1 MQLERLFPLKHHQPS
16 TMVTGEPRITLLY
29 QVIVKIAPE
38 FYQWTMARKDFSTV
52 VRNSVSVVLTVV
64 SGLWLASLT
73 AAPALAQK
81 ESAPT
86 PPANSAAPGRS
97 DASTAPVKSDSGVA
111 VDPKTYVIGAQDVL
125 SIKVWR
131 EQDFTGLYTVRP
143 DGKITL
149 PLIGDVQASGLT
161 PERLGD
167 QLKQGLSNY
176 INSPDVSVSL
186 QTVGSKKFYITGE
199 VNRPGEYVLAIP
211 TKVFDALSN
220 SGGFRD
226 FANKKKIIIIRGTD
240 RLKFNYQDI
249 LKGKNLEQNIFLE
262 NGDTVVVP

>member
-1 MQLERLFPLKHHQPS
+1 
-16 TMVTGEPRITLLY
+16 
-29 QVIVKIAPE
+29 
-38 FYQWTMARKDFSTV
+38 MARKDFSTV
-52 VRNSVSVVLTVV
+52 AQNSVSVVLTL
-64 SGLWLASLT
+64 GLWLAGLPAS
-73 AAPALAQK
+73 PALAQNR
-81 ESAPT
+81 ESPST
-86 PPANSAAPGRS
+86 PPASIAAAGRS
-97 DASTAPVKSDSGVA
+97 DTAPAKPDSSVA
-111 VDPKTYVIGAQDVL
+111 VDPKTYVIGAQDIL

-186 QTVGSKKFYITGE
+186 QTVNSKKFYITGE

-226 FANKKKIIIIRGTD
+226 FANRKKIIIIRGAD

-249 LKGKNLEQNIFLE
+249 LRGRNLEQNIFLE

>member
-1 MQLERLFPLKHHQPS
+1 
-16 TMVTGEPRITLLY
+16 
-29 QVIVKIAPE
+29 
-38 FYQWTMARKDFSTV
+38 MA
-52 VRNSVSVVLTVV
+52 RNSVPVVLIL
-64 SGLWLASLT
+64 GYWLAGLT
-73 AAPALAQK
+73 ASPALAQNR
-81 ESAPT
+81 ESPPT
-86 PPANSAAPGRS
+86 PAASIAVAGRG
-97 DASTAPVKSDSGVA
+97 DTAPAAKSDSGTA

-161 PERLGD
+161 PERLSD

-226 FANKKKIIIIRGTD
+226 FANRKKIIIIRGAD

-249 LKGKNLEQNIFLE
+249 LRGKNLETNVFLE

>member
-1 MQLERLFPLKHHQPS
+1 
-16 TMVTGEPRITLLY
+16 
-29 QVIVKIAPE
+29 
-38 FYQWTMARKDFSTV
+38 MARKDFSTV
-52 VRNSVSVVLTVV
+52 VRKAVFVVLTVV
-64 SGLWLASLT
+64 SGLWLTWLT
-73 AAPALAQK
+73 AAPALAQNR
-81 ESAPT
+81 EPAPAPPPSSAAPARSDAPA
-86 PPANSAAPGRS
+86 PPAN
-97 DASTAPVKSDSGVA
+97 SDSGVA

-167 QLKQGLSNY
+167 QLKQGLSNF

-199 VNRPGEYVLAIP
+199 VNRPGEFVLAVP

-226 FANKKKIIIIRGTD
+226 FANKKKIIIIRGAD

>member
-1 MQLERLFPLKHHQPS
+1 
-16 TMVTGEPRITLLY
+16 
-29 QVIVKIAPE
+29 VKIAPE
-38 FYQWTMARKDFSTV
+38 FEQRTVVRKDFLTV
-52 VRNSVSVVLTVV
+52 VRKPVSVVLTLV
-64 SGLWLASLT
+64 SGLCLSWLA
-73 AAPALAQK
+73 AAPALAQNR
-81 ESAPT
+81 EPAPAAPTGSSTPARNDTLPT
-86 PPANSAAPGRS
+86 PPKA
-97 DASTAPVKSDSGVA
+97 DSGVA

-149 PLIGDVQASGLT
+149 PLIGDVQATGLT
-161 PERLGD
+161 PERLGE

-176 INSPDVSVSL
+176 INSPDVSVGL

-199 VNRPGEYVLAIP
+199 VNRPGEYVLAVP

-226 FANKKKIIIIRGTD
+226 FANKKKIIIIRGAD
-240 RLKFNYQDI
+240 RLRFNYQDI
-249 LKGKNLEQNIFLE
+249 LRGKNLEQNIFLE

>member
-1 MQLERLFPLKHHQPS
+1 LSPLEHHQPS
-16 TMVTGEPRITLLY
+16 TMVTGEARFALLY

-64 SGLWLASLT
+64 GGLWLAWLT
-73 AAPALAQK
+73 AAPARAQNR
-81 ESAPT
+81 EPAPA
-86 PPANSAAPGRS
+86 PSANSATPARG
-97 DASTAPVKSDSGVA
+97 DASAPPAKPDSGVA
-111 VDPKTYVIGAQDVL
+111 VDPKTYVIGAQDIL

-131 EQDFTGLYTVRP
+131 EQDFSGFYTVRP

-161 PERLGD
+161 PERLAD

-176 INSPDVSVSL
+176 INSPDVTVSL
-186 QTVGSKKFYITGE
+186 QNVNSKKFYITGE
-199 VNRPGEYVLAIP
+199 VNRPGEYILAIP
-211 TKVFDALSN
+211 TRVFDALSN
-220 SGGFRD
+220 AGGFRD
-226 FANKKKIIIIRGTD
+226 FANKKKIIIIRGAE

-249 LKGKNLEQNIFLE
+249 LKGKNLESNIFLE

>member
-1 MQLERLFPLKHHQPS
+1 
-16 TMVTGEPRITLLY
+16 
-29 QVIVKIAPE
+29 VKIAPE
-38 FYQWTMARKDFSTV
+38 FEQRTVVRKDFSSV
-52 VRNSVSVVLTVV
+52 VRKPVCVVLTLV
-64 SGLWLASLT
+64 SGLWLAWLA
-73 AAPALAQK
+73 AAPALAQNQQP
-81 ESAPT
+81 APT
-86 PPANSAAPGRS
+86 APTG
-97 DASTAPVKSDSGVA
+97 STAPARSDTLPIPAKPDSGVA
-111 VDPKTYVIGAQDVL
+111 VDPKTYVIGAQDIL

-226 FANKKKIIIIRGTD
+226 FANKKKIIIIRGAD

-249 LKGKNLEQNIFLE
+249 LRGKNLEQNIFLE

>member
-1 MQLERLFPLKHHQPS
+1 
-16 TMVTGEPRITLLY
+16 MVTGEPRITLLY

-38 FYQWTMARKDFSTV
+38 FYPWTMARKDFSTV
-52 VRNSVSVVLTVV
+52 VRNVVSVVLTLVG
-64 SGLWLASLT
+64 GLWLAGLT

-81 ESAPT
+81 ESASAPPPSTAT
-86 PPANSAAPGRS
+86 PARG
-97 DASTAPVKSDSGVA
+97 DASTAPAKPDSSIA
-111 VDPKTYVIGAQDVL
+111 VDPKTYVIGAQDIL

-143 DGKITL
+143 DGKITV

-176 INSPDVSVSL
+176 INSPDVSVGL
-186 QTVGSKKFYITGE
+186 QAVGSKKFYITGE
-199 VNRPGEYVLAIP
+199 VNRPGEYILAIP

-226 FANKKKIIIIRGTD
+226 FANKKKIIIIRGAD

>member
-1 MQLERLFPLKHHQPS
+1 
-16 TMVTGEPRITLLY
+16 MV
-29 QVIVKIAPE
+29 
-38 FYQWTMARKDFSTV
+38 RKDVSLV
-52 VRNSVSVVLTVV
+52 LSVMSGLCLAWLTV
-64 SGLWLASLT
+64 
-73 AAPALAQK
+73 APALAQK
-81 ESAPT
+81 ESAPA
-86 PPANSAAPGRS
+86 PSAGSGAP
-97 DASTAPVKSDSGVA
+97 ASTAPLKSDSGVA

-125 SIKVWR
+125 MIKVWR
-131 EQDFTGLYTVRP
+131 EQDFTGFYTVRP
-143 DGKITL
+143 DGKITV
-149 PLIGDVQASGLT
+149 PLIGDVQAGGLT

-167 QLKQGLSNY
+167 QLKQGLSNF

-226 FANKKKIIIIRGTD
+226 FANKKKIVIIRGAD

>member
-1 MQLERLFPLKHHQPS
+1 
-16 TMVTGEPRITLLY
+16 
-29 QVIVKIAPE
+29 VKIAPE
-38 FYQWTMARKDFSTV
+38 FYQWTTARKDLSPV
-52 VRNSVSVVLTVV
+52 ARKAVCVLLTLV
-64 SGLWLASLT
+64 SGLWLAWLA
-73 AAPALAQK
+73 AAPALAQNR
-81 ESAPT
+81 EPAPS
-86 PPANSAAPGRS
+86 PPAGSAAPGRN
-97 DASTAPVKSDSGVA
+97 DAPSAPGKPDAGVA

-131 EQDFTGLYTVRP
+131 EQDFSGLYTVRP
-143 DGKITL
+143 DGKITI

-161 PERLGD
+161 PERLGE
-167 QLKQGLSNY
+167 QLKQGLTNY

-186 QTVGSKKFYITGE
+186 QTVGSKKYYITGE
-199 VNRPGEYVLAIP
+199 VNRPGEYVLAVP

-226 FANKKKIIIIRGTD
+226 FANKKKIIIIRGAD

>member
-1 MQLERLFPLKHHQPS
+1 
-16 TMVTGEPRITLLY
+16 MVTSGPHIRLLY

-52 VRNSVSVVLTVV
+52 VRKAVFVVLTVV
-64 SGLWLASLT
+64 SGLWLTWLT
-73 AAPALAQK
+73 AAPALAQNR
-81 ESAPT
+81 EPAPAPPPSSAAPARSDAPA
-86 PPANSAAPGRS
+86 PPAN
-97 DASTAPVKSDSGVA
+97 SDSGVA

-167 QLKQGLSNY
+167 QLKQGLSNF

-199 VNRPGEYVLAIP
+199 VNRPGEFVLAVP

-226 FANKKKIIIIRGTD
+226 FANKKKIIIIRGAD

>member
-1 MQLERLFPLKHHQPS
+1 M
-16 TMVTGEPRITLLY
+16 
-29 QVIVKIAPE
+29 
-38 FYQWTMARKDFSTV
+38 
-52 VRNSVSVVLTVV
+52 RNGVSVVLALM

-73 AAPALAQK
+73 EPPALAQ
-81 ESAPT
+81 
-86 PPANSAAPGRS
+86 NSAGGAPGSAGVGRGDAAAAPAKP
-97 DASTAPVKSDSGVA
+97 DASVA

-149 PLIGDVQASGLT
+149 PLIGDVQAGGLT
-161 PERLGD
+161 PERLGE
-167 QLKQGLSNY
+167 QLKQGLTNY

-199 VNRPGEYVLAIP
+199 VSRPGEYTLAVP

-220 SGGFRD
+220 AGGFRD
-226 FANKKKIIIIRGTD
+226 FANKKKIVIIRGAD

-249 LKGKNLEQNIFLE
+249 LRGKNLEQNIFLE

>member
-1 MQLERLFPLKHHQPS
+1 
-16 TMVTGEPRITLLY
+16 MVTGSPRIRLLY

-38 FYQWTMARKDFSTV
+38 FYQWTMAREDFSTV
-52 VRNSVSVVLTVV
+52 FRNALSVVLTLV
-64 SGLWLASLT
+64 SGLWLAGLT

-81 ESAPT
+81 ESAST
-86 PPANSAAPGRS
+86 PPPSNSAPSRS
-97 DASTAPVKSDSGVA
+97 DAPAAPAKPDSVVA
-111 VDPKTYVIGAQDVL
+111 VDPKTYVIGAQDIL

-149 PLIGDVQASGLT
+149 PLIGDVQATGLT

-186 QTVGSKKFYITGE
+186 QSVGSKKFYITGE
-199 VNRPGEYVLAIP
+199 VNRPGEYVLAVP

-226 FANKKKIIIIRGTD
+226 FANKKKIIIMRGAD

-249 LKGKNLEQNIFLE
+249 LRGKNLEQNIFLE

>member
-1 MQLERLFPLKHHQPS
+1 MAQKGDPPS
-16 TMVTGEPRITLLY
+16 TSPAS
-29 QVIVKIAPE
+29 IAAAGRAD
-38 FYQWTMARKDFSTV
+38 T
-52 VRNSVSVVLTVV
+52 
-64 SGLWLASLT
+64 
-73 AAPALAQK
+73 APAK
-81 ESAPT
+81 P
-86 PPANSAAPGRS
+86 
-97 DASTAPVKSDSGVA
+97 DSGVA
-111 VDPKTYVIGAQDVL
+111 VDPKTYVIGAQDIL

-186 QTVGSKKFYITGE
+186 QAVGSKKFYITGE

-226 FANKKKIIIIRGTD
+226 FANKKKIIIIRGAD

>member
-1 MQLERLFPLKHHQPS
+1 
-16 TMVTGEPRITLLY
+16 MV
-29 QVIVKIAPE
+29 
-38 FYQWTMARKDFSTV
+38 RKDLSIV
-52 VRNSVSVVLTVV
+52 VRKAGSVVLTLV
-64 SGLWLASLT
+64 SGLWLVWLT
-73 AAPALAQK
+73 TAPALAQNGGA
-81 ESAPT
+81 APAAS
-86 PPANSAAPGRS
+86 ANSAAPARS
-97 DASTAPVKSDSGVA
+97 DTLPPKPDSAVA
-111 VDPKTYVIGAQDVL
+111 VDPKTYVIGAQDIL

-131 EQDFTGLYTVRP
+131 EQDFTGVYTVRP

-161 PERLGD
+161 PERLGE

-199 VNRPGEYVLAIP
+199 VNRPGEYTLAIP

-226 FANKKKIIIIRGTD
+226 FANKKKIIIIRGAD
-240 RLKFNYQDI
+240 RLRFNYQDI

>member
-1 MQLERLFPLKHHQPS
+1 
-16 TMVTGEPRITLLY
+16 MV
-29 QVIVKIAPE
+29 
-38 FYQWTMARKDFSTV
+38 RKDFSTV
-52 VRNSVSVVLTVV
+52 VRNSVSVVLNLVI
-64 SGLWLASLT
+64 GLWLAWLT

-81 ESAPT
+81 EPAAT
-86 PPANSAAPGRS
+86 PPASNAAPGRG
-97 DASTAPVKSDSGVA
+97 DASTAPAKPDTGVA
-111 VDPKTYVIGAQDVL
+111 VDPKTYVIGAQDIL

-143 DGKITL
+143 DGKITI

-161 PERLGD
+161 PERLGE
-167 QLKQGLSNY
+167 QLKQGLSNF

-186 QTVGSKKFYITGE
+186 QAVNSKKFYITGE
-199 VNRPGEYVLAIP
+199 VNRPGEYMLAIP

-249 LKGKNLEQNIFLE
+249 LKGKNLDQNIFLE